1 MSKTLSA
8 LERDLVEEFGN
19 IYEAYGL
26 KRLKGLIV
34 GLLLTQTEPVSLDD
48 MTTLLRRSKGPI
60 SSAVRE
66 LASIGLIRKVE
77 GPENRRDYY
86 VAHPDLFYNNFKFNM
101 ATVRKN
107 RATADRFLAAMQEDD
122 AVRHDVAM
130 QNMERMRAFYTLM
143 ETFYEGFSAE
153 WERVKQEQLTP

>member
-1 MSKTLSA
+1 MSKTLST

-34 GLLLTQTEPVSLDD
+34 GLLLTETDPVSLND
-48 MTTLLRRSKGPI
+48 MTVLLRRSKGPI

-66 LASIGLIRKVE
+66 LANIGLIRKVE

-107 RATADRFLAAMQEDD
+107 RATAERFLATMRGND
-122 AVRHDVAM
+122 AANHEIAIH
-130 QNMERMRAFYTLM
+130 NLEHMRAFYTLM
-143 ETFYEGFSAE
+143 EAFYEGFSAE
-153 WERVKQEQLTP
+153 WERVKQEQLAP

>member
-1 MSKTLSA
+1 MAKTLST
-8 LERDLVEEFGN
+8 LERNLVEEFGN

-34 GLLLTQTEPVSLDD
+34 GLLMTRTEPVSLDD
-48 MTTLLRRSKGPI
+48 MTALLRRSKGPI

-66 LASIGLIRKVE
+66 LANIGLIRKVE

-107 RATADRFLAAMQEDD
+107 KATAERFLAIMRDND
-122 AVRHDVAM
+122 ADKHDVAI
-130 QNMERMRAFYTLM
+130 QNLEHMRAFYTLM
-143 ETFYEGFSAE
+143 EAFYEGFSAE
-153 WERVKQEQLTP
+153 WEQAKPKQSAS